1 MAHNNFTVQD
11 EGEFNQG
18 VPSLK
23 EIALIHIR
31 KISDICCNEFTKG
44 YWEEK
49 PVKVGGGIA
58 ITKKYNPDQRAVFCN
73 AVDFLLWLIYPTS
86 DSTFKTK
93 YKLEDYKT
101 EEKKEWED
109 KIEQRKVIFID
120 IMLMFTRVNYFDS
133 NAGKT
138 E

>member
-1 MAHNNFTVQD
+1 MAPNNFSVQE
-11 EGEFNQG
+11 EGGFSQG

-86 DSTFKTK
+86 DKDFKDK
-93 YKLEDYKT
+93 YNLEEY
-101 EEKKEWED
+101 KKEATTEWEA
-109 KIEQRKVIFID
+109 KIEERKKIFID
-120 IMLMFTRVNYFDS
+120 IMLMFNRINYFD
-133 NAGKT
+133 AQQGQT

>member
-1 MAHNNFTVQD
+1 MAHNNFNVQD
-11 EGEFNQG
+11 DADFSQG

-73 AVDFLLWLIYPTS
+73 SVDFLLWLIYPTS
-86 DSTFKTK
+86 DNDFKTK
-93 YKLEDYKT
+93 YKLEEYKT
-101 EEKKEWED
+101 EEKKEWEA
-109 KIEQRKVIFID
+109 KIEERKKIFID
-120 IMLMFTRVNYFDS
+120 IMLMFNRTNYFDS
-133 NAGKT
+133 QSGRT